1 MLVATRLAAGFRDE
15 VIISPDP
22 RICMQRG
29 SQCSAHIVF
38 LTSKRPMIPITTS
51 KTLHVAL
58 MVFASMVRPPKRW
71 CCPGGEAS
79 PLDIV
84 SRADGAEAGHRR
96 RQDERKQAIEE
107 AEKFA
112 NPSKKLVARVLSGIT
127 TCLWHNSPCECGTL
141 CATYCCSILP
151 GSSTATKPFARAAK
165 IARKSPETTAKTRR
179 KPQILWHAVDLG
191 LRLRFPRSR
200 FISVPHTVN
209 NRFSSS

>member
-1 MLVATRLAAGFRDE
+1 MRWAAFYIVKAGLLSRVSRLLLCQIAVRRRH
-15 VIISPDP
+15 S
-22 RICMQRG
+22 
-29 SQCSAHIVF
+29 F

-151 GSSTATKPFARAAK
+151 EK
-165 IARKSPETTAKTRR
+165 
-179 KPQILWHAVDLG
+179 
-191 LRLRFPRSR
+191 
-200 FISVPHTVN
+200 
-209 NRFSSS
+209 